1 MTSPT
6 PPGWYPDP
14 YGASGLLRWWDG
26 AQWTDQTHP
35 APGGAPG
42 PASGPQYPGTG
53 TGGAYTGGTGP
64 SWGGTGQP
72 WGAEPATPPG
82 GIASGPTGGMPY
94 GGQAAPPRH
103 RGNAMPWLF
112 GGIGALVVIV
122 VAVSLLAVTG
132 VIGGGGGGTPA
143 PADTSPSPLTT
154 PSASSTGDRVSD
166 TTAGMSYDRPMTS
179 WNTLNHQSAIP
190 NLVTW
195 TDAIGATAQSDYS
208 NGHDWIA
215 NVFTGEVA
223 DNAAYSGKSQLSA
236 VTKNITRYIEANN
249 YNNVGK
255 KTLQVLDSKSVEV
268 DGHSAWLE
276 KFKYTYDEAD
286 QRKLSFKSET
296 AAVISVDRP
305 NKKPAVLYI
314 SVPDNFDTGI
324 VDRTLH
330 SIKMDA

>member
-53 TGGAYTGGTGP
+53 PYPGQGDPTGAGTGP

-72 WGAEPATPPG
+72 WGADPGTPPG
-82 GIASGPTGGMPY
+82 GTTGGPAY
-94 GGQAAPPRH
+94 GGQAGQPR

-122 VAVSLLAVTG
+122 VAVSVLAVTG
-132 VIGGGGGGTPA
+132 VIGGGGGSPTPM

-154 PSASSTGDRVSD
+154 PSATGTGDRVSD
-166 TTAGMSYDRPMTS
+166 TTAGISYDRPMTS
-179 WNTLNHQSAIP
+179 WTSLSSQSPIP

-195 TDAIGATAQSDYS
+195 TNAIGATAQSNYTA
-208 NGHDWIA
+208 GHNWIA

-223 DNAAYSGKSQLSA
+223 DNAAYSGKSQLPA

-296 AAVISVDRP
+296 AAVICVDRSG
-305 NKKPAVLYI
+305 KKPAVMYI

-324 VDRTLH
+324 VDRTLR